1 MEKSKI
7 RNFAIIAHI
16 DHGKSTLADRILE
29 VTNTVEKRV
38 LKAQHLDSMDLEKE
52 RGITIK
58 LNAAQI
64 KYKDY
69 VFHLIDTPGHVDFAY
84 EVSRS
89 LAACEGALLVVDAS
103 QGIEAQT
110 LANVYQA
117 MDNNLEIVPVINK
130 IDLPSAD
137 VERVKEDI
145 ENIIGIPAHDAIP
158 ISAKTG
164 INIDL
169 LLEAIVNRIPAPKN
183 ADDSKPL
190 KALVF
195 DSYYDP
201 YRGVVLLIRIFE
213 GQITVGQSFKFM
225 STGKTFS
232 VTELG
237 IKTPEEVKKQTLEA
251 GEVGWVS
258 ASIRDA
264 KEVSV
269 GDTITLIDNPTE
281 TALPGYKRLKPVVF
295 TGFYPID
302 GKDYELLRESLEKIS
317 LSDSSITFEQ
327 ETSKALGHGFRV
339 GFLGLLHME
348 VLQERL
354 EREFNVNLIATSP
367 SVEYYIYR
375 TNGEKEVVSN
385 PTLLPDRVYLD
396 KMEEPFI
403 KADIVVTDEY
413 VGAIMELCQTKR
425 GVYLDLEYIDDKRR
439 RILYSM
445 PLAEIIF
452 DFFDRL
458 KSISKGYATFD
469 YEMEGYKE
477 TELVKVDILLN
488 GDQVDAFAFIS
499 HRDVAYHRA
508 RELTEKLK
516 DVIPRHNFEIPVQ
529 AAIGGKIIARETIK
543 AYRKDV
549 TAKLYGGDRTR
560 RDKLLKKQK
569 AGKKR
574 AKQFGS
580 VEVPQEAFL
589 AVLRTDIDKK
599 E

>member
-1 MEKSKI
+1 MNKKNI

-16 DHGKSTLADRILE
+16 DHGKSTLADRILQI
-29 VTNTVEKRV
+29 TNTIEKRN
-38 LKAQHLDSMDLEKE
+38 LNEQHMDTMDLEKE

-69 VFHLIDTPGHVDFAY
+69 IFHLIDTPGHVDFTY

-89 LAACEGALLVVDAS
+89 LAACEGAILLVDAT

-110 LANVYQA
+110 LANVYLA
-117 MDNNLEIVPVINK
+117 IDNNLEIITVINK

-137 VERVKEDI
+137 IDAVKKQIEDV
-145 ENIIGIPAHDAIP
+145 IGIPTDNAIG

-164 INIDL
+164 KNVELVMEEIIKS
-169 LLEAIVNRIPAPKN
+169 IPAPYK
-183 ADDSKPL
+183 AEDSKPL

-195 DSYYDP
+195 DSYFDP
-201 YRGVVLLIRIFE
+201 YRGVVLLVRIFDGIIAK
-213 GQITVGQSFKFM
+213 GQKFKFM
-225 STGKTFS
+225 ESKKEFE

-237 IKTPEEVKKQTLEA
+237 IKNPSEIKKDFLEA
-251 GEVGWVS
+251 GEVGWLA

-264 KEVSV
+264 KDVAV
-269 GDTITLIDNPTE
+269 GDTITLCENPTE
-281 TALPGYKRLKPVVF
+281 EPLEGYKKLNPVVF

-302 GKDYELLRESLEKIS
+302 GKDYENLKESLEKIS
-317 LSDSSITFEQ
+317 LSDSSISYEP
-327 ETSKALGHGFRV
+327 ETSLALGHGFRV
-339 GFLGLLHME
+339 GFLGMLHME

-354 EREFNVNLIATSP
+354 EREFGIPLIATAP
-367 SVEYYIYR
+367 SVEFRVYK
-375 TNGEKEVVSN
+375 TSGEMEIISN
-385 PTLLPDRVYLD
+385 PTKLPEPTYIDYI
-396 KMEEPFI
+396 EEPFI
-403 KADIVVTDEY
+403 NSTIVVPEEFLGG
-413 VGAIMELCQTKR
+413 VMELCQNKR
-425 GVYLDLEYIDDKRR
+425 GKYLDLEYIDATRR
-439 RILYSM
+439 KVIYKL
-445 PLAEIIF
+445 PLVEIIF
-452 DFFDRL
+452 DFFDKL

-469 YEMEGYKE
+469 YDFDQYERS
-477 TELVKVDILLN
+477 ELVKVDILLN
-488 GDQVDAFAFIS
+488 SSKVDAFSFIC
-499 HRDVAYHRA
+499 HKDFAYYRG
-508 RELTEKLK
+508 RELTKKLK
-516 DVIPRHNFEIPVQ
+516 DVIPKHNFEIPVQ
-529 AAIGGKIIARETIK
+529 ASLGAKIIARETIK

-589 AVLRTDIDKK
+589 SVLRTDGDNK
-599 E
+599 

>member
-169 LLEAIVNRIPAPKN
+169 LLEAIVDRIPAPRN

-213 GQITVGQSFKFM
+213 GQIKIGQTFKFM

-232 VTELG
+232 VTEMG
-237 IKTPEEVKKQTLEA
+237 IKTPEEVKKQSLEA
-251 GEVGWVS
+251 GEVGWIS

-269 GDTITLIDNPTE
+269 GDTITLVENPTKE
-281 TALPGYKRLKPVVF
+281 ALPGYKKLKPVVF

-367 SVEYYIYR
+367 SVEYHIYR
-375 TNGEKEVVSN
+375 TNGGMEIVSN

-413 VGAIMELCQTKR
+413 VGTIMELCQNKR
-425 GVYLDLEYIDDKRR
+425 GVYVNLEYIDDKRR
-439 RILYSM
+439 RIIYSM

-477 TELVKVDILLN
+477 TELVKVDIMLN

-499 HRDVAYHRA
+499 HRDVAYNRA

-589 AVLRTDIDKK
+589 AVLRTDIDKT

>member
-1 MEKSKI
+1 MNKKNI

-29 VTNTVEKRV
+29 QTHTIQKRDLNT
-38 LKAQHLDSMDLEKE
+38 QHMDTMDLEQE

-64 KYKDY
+64 EYKDHI
-69 VFHLIDTPGHVDFAY
+69 FHLIDTPGHVDFTY

-89 LAACEGALLVVDAS
+89 LAACEGAILLVDAT

-110 LANVYQA
+110 LANVYLA
-117 MDNNLEIVPVINK
+117 MDNDLEIIPVINK
-130 IDLPSAD
+130 VDLPSAD
-137 VERVKEDI
+137 PEGVKKQIEDV
-145 ENIIGIPAHDAIP
+145 IGIPADEAIE

-164 INIDL
+164 HNVDKV
-169 LLEAIVNRIPAPKN
+169 LEEIIKVVPAPKD

-195 DSYYDP
+195 DSYFDP
-201 YRGVVLLIRIFE
+201 YRGVVLLVRIFE
-213 GQITVGQSFKFM
+213 GKINKGDQFKFM
-225 STGKTFS
+225 TSGKTFD

-237 IKTPEEVKKQTLEA
+237 IKNPAEVKKTSLEA
-251 GEVGWVS
+251 GEVGWIA

-264 KEVSV
+264 KDVAV
-269 GDTITLIDNPTE
+269 GDTITLTENPTE
-281 TALPGYKRLKPVVF
+281 SPLQGYKKLNPVVF

-302 GKDYELLRESLEKIS
+302 GKDYEQLKEALEKIS
-317 LSDSSITFEQ
+317 LSDSSITFEP
-327 ETSKALGHGFRV
+327 ETSLALGHGFRV
-339 GFLGLLHME
+339 GFLGMLHME

-354 EREFNVNLIATSP
+354 EREFNVPLIATAP
-367 SVEYYIYR
+367 SVEFHVYK
-375 TNGEKEVVSN
+375 TDKEMEVISN
-385 PTLLPDRVYLD
+385 PTKLPDPSFIDYI
-396 KMEEPFI
+396 EEPFI
-403 KADIVVTDEY
+403 KATIVTPEAHL
-413 VGAIMELCQTKR
+413 GGIMELCQNKR
-425 GVYLDLEYIDDKRR
+425 GEYLDLEYIDDTRR
-439 RILYSM
+439 RVVYKL
-445 PLAEIIF
+445 PLVEIIF
-452 DFFDRL
+452 DFFDKL

-469 YEMEGYKE
+469 YDFVGYSKSD
-477 TELVKVDILLN
+477 LIKVDILLN
-488 GDQVDAFAFIS
+488 ADRVDAFSFIC
-499 HRDVAYHRA
+499 HRDFAYYRG
-508 RELTEKLK
+508 RDLTKRLK
-516 DVIPRHNFEIPVQ
+516 DVIPKHNFEIPVQ
-529 AAIGGKIIARETIK
+529 AAIGAKVIARETIK

-589 AVLRTDIDKK
+589 QVLRTDNDK
-599 E
+599 